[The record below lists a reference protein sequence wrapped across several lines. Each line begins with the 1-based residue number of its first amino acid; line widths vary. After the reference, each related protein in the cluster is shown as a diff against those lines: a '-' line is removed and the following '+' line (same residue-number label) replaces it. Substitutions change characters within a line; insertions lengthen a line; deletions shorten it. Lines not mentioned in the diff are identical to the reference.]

1 MFHAVYLSF
10 SCLCKTFLSCKY
22 LEHQCR
28 EKTIHRIIIHTH
40 TVLAY
45 YVSDYVLSKISSLE
59 MSGVYML
66 FRVVLVIVNYHD
78 VDQIGWLLH
87 ALMFLSLSILILVVQ
102 PYKKSYMNVRWLVAS
117 SNGVSHSTACHIPV
131 HPAIVE

>member
-1 MFHAVYLSF
+1 L
-10 SCLCKTFLSCKY
+10 L
-22 LEHQCR
+22 
-28 EKTIHRIIIHTH
+28 I
-40 TVLAY
+40 
-45 YVSDYVLSKISSLE
+45 SDYVLSKISSLE

-66 FRVVLVIVNYHD
+66 FRVVLVIVNSHD
-78 VDQIGWLLH
+78 VDQIGWLLC

-117 SNGVSHSTACHIPV
+117 SNGVSHSTACHTPV